1 MRYPL
6 PRLVARLSRRCLLK
20 QCGGLRRRHSRRYSV
35 RRSAH
40 VPAAFGSGWKNHELP
55 RKRISLRAERCL
67 LCSSPCW
74 CCQTRTDSLS
84 NVLPKLGGGRGTP
97 GSRDLL
103 VGAGPDHMA
112 REVEAALAWL
122 QHQGEQGQRLA
133 KLASLRYLPEREL
146 SVAEQMRL
154 LGLEPSADRT
164 YRNWAQRLHD
174 RMIAELSRRS

>member
-1 MRYPL
+1 MLTLFESVLML
-6 PRLVARLSRRCLLK
+6 PNSHRFSFECLAK
-20 QCGGLRRRHSRRYSV
+20 TGG
-35 RRSAH
+35 
-40 VPAAFGSGWKNHELP
+40 
-55 RKRISLRAERCL
+55 
-67 LCSSPCW
+67 
-74 CCQTRTDSLS
+74 
-84 NVLPKLGGGRGTP
+84 GGGRGTP

-174 RMIAELSRRS
+174 RMIAELSRRSERRGT

>member
-1 MRYPL
+1 MLTLFESVLML
-6 PRLVARLSRRCLLK
+6 PNAHRFSFECLAK
-20 QCGGLRRRHSRRYSV
+20 
-35 RRSAH
+35 
-40 VPAAFGSGWKNHELP
+40 
-55 RKRISLRAERCL
+55 
-67 LCSSPCW
+67 
-74 CCQTRTDSLS
+74 T
-84 NVLPKLGGGRGTP
+84 GGGRGTP

-174 RMIAELSRRS
+174 RMIAELSRRSERRGT

>member
-1 MRYPL
+1 M
-6 PRLVARLSRRCLLK
+6 
-20 QCGGLRRRHSRRYSV
+20 LRGS
-35 RRSAH
+35 
-40 VPAAFGSGWKNHELP
+40 PAAAYS
-55 RKRISLRAERCL
+55 
-67 LCSSPCW
+67 
-74 CCQTRTDSLS
+74 S
-84 NVLPKLGGGRGTP
+84 NVVASVEGTAGDIRYAEARTYLQLLDRGEKTMNSPESEYHFELKDAYFVRVRVDAAKLAPILFRMSCQNWGVARGTP

-174 RMIAELSRRS
+174 RMIAELSRRSERRGT